1 VTIQDIRAGLETNLQ
16 TISGL
21 RASSDIPDNPNP
33 PEAVIGLETVEFDNA
48 YQQGLTIYRFRV
60 TVLVSRASDRW
71 AQRRLDA
78 YSSNGDSSIKL
89 AIESDKTLNGAAFDT
104 RVVEMGSIGTV
115 SLGEA
120 TYLAAD
126 FAVEVLAD

>member
-1 VTIQDIRAGLETNLQ
+1 MTIQEMRAGLEANLE

-21 RASSDIPDNPNP
+21 RASSDIPDQPNP
-33 PEAVIGLETVEFDNA
+33 PQAVIGLETVQYDNA

-60 TVLVSRASDRW
+60 TVIVSRASDRW
-71 AQRRLDA
+71 AQRRLDD
-78 YSSNGDSSIKL
+78 YTSNGASSIKL
-89 AIESDKTLNGAAFDT
+89 AIESDRTLGGAAYDT
-104 RVVEMGSIGTV
+104 RVVEMGSIGTI

-126 FAVEVLAD
+126 YAVDVLSN